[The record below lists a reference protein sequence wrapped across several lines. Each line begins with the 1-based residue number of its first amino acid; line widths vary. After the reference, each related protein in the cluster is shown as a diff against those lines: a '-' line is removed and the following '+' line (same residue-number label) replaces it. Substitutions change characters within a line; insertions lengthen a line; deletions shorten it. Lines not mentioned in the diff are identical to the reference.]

1 MGKEEKEWREYD
13 EKIIIEEGN
22 RLKEIIV
29 DKGKEDG
36 LIDEG
41 MRKWMMEE
49 DWRKEGIEIKI
60 KMREGYEN

>member
-29 DKGKEDG
+29 G
-36 LIDEG
+36 
-41 MRKWMMEE
+41 
-49 DWRKEGIEIKI
+49 
-60 KMREGYEN
+60 